1 MSTRRL
7 TTKQFIERSKKIH
20 NGRYDYSM
28 VEYKNSST
36 KVNIICPEHG
46 FFDQIPNNHL
56 KGAIC
61 KRCSD
66 IKKGIK
72 LRVPKEHFF
81 KTAKEVHGETYDYSK
96 VEYIDNNTKVE
107 IICKVH
113 GSFYQTPYSHLNGSK
128 CRKCANF
135 LSSRKKLYNNDL
147 FIKKSIDIHGNKYD
161 YSLVE
166 YKTSASKV
174 KIICKKH
181 GVFSQLAHHH
191 MRGVGCTECKNELTS
206 NRGKQ
211 KPTGWDV
218 SNWQKAGERSN
229 NFDSFKVYIIKCWND
244 SETFYKIG
252 RTFNTIQRRFKSRM
266 PYSYEIVKEFIFDNA
281 RDAFNK
287 EADLKRLNK
296 EFKYIPLIN
305 FDGQYECFNK
315 ILHNLKS

>member
-46 FFDQIPNNHL
+46 LFDQIPNNHL

-81 KTAKEVHGETYDYSK
+81 KTAKEVHGETYDYS
-96 VEYIDNNTKVE
+96 KVE

-166 YKTSASKV
+166 YKASTSKV
-174 KIICKKH
+174 EIICKKH
-181 GVFSQLAHHH
+181 GVFNQLAHHH

-211 KPTGWDV
+211 KPIGWGV
-218 SNWQKAGERSN
+218 SNWQKAGERSK

-244 SETFYKIG
+244 KETFYKIG
-252 RTFNTIQRRFKSRM
+252 RTFVKTKRRFSSSHYM
-266 PYSYEIVKEFIFDNA
+266 PYKYEVIKDFIFDNA

-287 EADLKRLNK
+287 ELIMKGLHK
-296 EFKYIPLIN
+296 EFKYIPLIK

-315 ILHNLKS
+315 ILHNLKSE